1 VLDLKIALAGAL
13 IFHHD
18 GSCKALAGSL

>member
-18 GSCKALAGSL
+18 GSCKALAGLL